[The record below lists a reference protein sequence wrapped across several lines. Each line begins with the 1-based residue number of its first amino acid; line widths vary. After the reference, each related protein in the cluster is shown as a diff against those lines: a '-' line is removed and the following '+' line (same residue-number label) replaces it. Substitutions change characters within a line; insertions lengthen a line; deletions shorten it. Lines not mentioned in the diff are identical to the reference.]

1 LGKTVA
7 DHQRDWDTRLPYAM
21 AAYRASRH
29 ESTGYSANFL
39 TLGQETRGPVDV
51 VFGTAESESSTETY
65 DDFVE
70 AIRSR
75 MTTAYSEVRMSLRRS
90 AERNKRYYDCKV
102 RPQKY
107 SVGQWVYYFNPRKFQ
122 GKQSK
127 WMRQYSGPYLV
138 IRTPSPVTVE
148 IQRSQKAKSFV
159 VHIDKVKPFLAE
171 TPKSWLTEA
180 NSVDTEDQ
188 QVATTCTA
196 NDEVVKDQPNPQVK
210 VRKDN
215 GMITETATPPDD
227 SHVAY
232 TVDEVPFR
240 TRPKR
245 TVRPPKY
252 LEDFQ
257 YSNNR
262 IGIIRARSTM
272 RSNHRPN
279 ASTELKW
286 H

>member
-1 LGKTVA
+1 
-7 DHQRDWDTRLPYAM
+7 
-21 AAYRASRH
+21 
-29 ESTGYSANFL
+29 
-39 TLGQETRGPVDV
+39 
-51 VFGTAESESSTETY
+51 
-65 DDFVE
+65 
-70 AIRSR
+70 
-75 MTTAYSEVRMSLRRS
+75 
-90 AERNKRYYDCKV
+90 
-102 RPQKY
+102 
-107 SVGQWVYYFNPRKFQ
+107 
-122 GKQSK
+122 
-127 WMRQYSGPYLV
+127 MRQYSGPYLV

-188 QVATTCTA
+188 QVATTCTT
-196 NDEVVKDQPNPQVK
+196 NDEVGKNQPNPQVE

-215 GMITETATPPDD
+215 VMITETATPPDD

-252 LEDFQ
+252 LEDFE
-257 YSNNR
+257 YSNKR
-262 IGIIRARSTM
+262 ICIIRARSTM